1 MSKKTWII
9 IAVVAVLF
17 FWIKGAYN
25 GLVEQDENVSLAWS
39 KVETQY
45 QRRNDLIMNM
55 VKIAERYAKQEK
67 GTLTAVIEA
76 RSKATSIQLS
86 SDDLTE
92 ENMAKFQE
100 AQSQLSGSLSRLMAV
115 SENYPELKANENY
128 TKIMDQLEGT
138 ENRIAEARNQFND
151 TVKPYNLAVR
161 KFPNTIFAGIFGFKP
176 KAEFK
181 SEAGAE
187 KGVNVGDAM
196 DSLDKE

>member
-17 FWIKGAYN
+17 FWVKGAYN

-161 KFPNTIFAGIFGFKP
+161 KFPNTIFAGIFGFKT

>member
-9 IAVVAVLF
+9 IAVVAILF

-25 GLVEQDENVSLAWS
+25 GLVEQDENVNLAWS

-76 RSKATSIQLS
+76 RAKATSIQIS

-100 AQSQLSGSLSRLMAV
+100 AQSQLSGTLSRLMAV

-128 TKIMDQLEGT
+128 VKVMDQLEGT
-138 ENRIAEARNQFND
+138 ENRIAEARNNFND

-161 KFPNTIFAGIFGFKP
+161 KFPNSIFAGMFGFKT

-187 KGVNVGDAM
+187 KGVNISFD
-196 DSLDKE
+196 DEEEK

>member
-161 KFPNTIFAGIFGFKP
+161 KFPNTIFAGIFGFKT

>member
-76 RSKATSIQLS
+76 RSKATSRQLS
-86 SDDLTE
+86 ADDLTE

-161 KFPNTIFAGIFGFKP
+161 KFPNTIFAGIFGFKT

>member
-161 KFPNTIFAGIFGFKP
+161 KFPNTIFAGIFGFKT

-187 KGVNVGDAM
+187 KGMNVGDAM

>member
-39 KVETQY
+39 KVEIQY

-86 SDDLTE
+86 ADDLTE

-161 KFPNTIFAGIFGFKP
+161 KFPNTIFAGIFGFKT

>member
-45 QRRNDLIMNM
+45 QRRNDLIMNR

-161 KFPNTIFAGIFGFKP
+161 KFPNTIFAGIFGFKT

>member
-161 KFPNTIFAGIFGFKP
+161 KFPNTILL
-176 KAEFK
+176 E
-181 SEAGAE
+181 
-187 KGVNVGDAM
+187 
-196 DSLDKE
+196 SLVSRPRQSSSLKLVQRRA

>member
-39 KVETQY
+39 KVGTQY

-86 SDDLTE
+86 ADDLTE

-161 KFPNTIFAGIFGFKP
+161 KFPNTIFAGIFGFKT

>member
-86 SDDLTE
+86 ADDLTE

-161 KFPNTIFAGIFGFKP
+161 KFPNTIFAGIFGFKT

>member
-115 SENYPELKANENY
+115 SENYPESAANENY

-161 KFPNTIFAGIFGFKP
+161 KFPNTIFAGIFGFKT

>member
-9 IAVVAVLF
+9 VAVVAVLF

-25 GLVEQDENVSLAWS
+25 GLVEQEENVNLAWS

-76 RSKATSIQLS
+76 RAKATSIQLS

-100 AQSQLSGSLSRLMAV
+100 AQAQLSGSLSRLMAV

-161 KFPNTIFAGIFGFKP
+161 KFPNTIFAGIFGFKT

-196 DSLDKE
+196 DALDKE

>member
-9 IAVVAVLF
+9 IAVVAVLVF
-17 FWIKGAYN
+17 GIKGAYN

-115 SENYPELKANENY
+115 SENYQELKANEIY

-161 KFPNTIFAGIFGFKP
+161 KFPNTIFAGIFGFKT